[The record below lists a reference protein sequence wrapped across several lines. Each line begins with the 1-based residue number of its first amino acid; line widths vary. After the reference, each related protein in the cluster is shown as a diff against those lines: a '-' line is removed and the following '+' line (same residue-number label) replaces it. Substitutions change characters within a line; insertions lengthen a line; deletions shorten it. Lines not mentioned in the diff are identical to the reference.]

1 MSDPTKTNRVLVVV
15 SNPLGGIRTYL
26 LYNGS
31 LLKESGYTFT
41 FIAPQGQAFESFKQ
55 DVCDWPGIEYVDA
68 PVRNNRCR
76 LRQTV
81 RRHLKKNRL
90 SLIHSQG
97 LRAGTETALA
107 NLGISVPHLMTLHDV
122 IVPQNDIPGRLKWLK
137 KQFIGHA
144 TSRIDTI
151 IPVSRDCATNHLQ
164 HFPRWKRARCSIE
177 MIHNGV
183 DVDRLLAGAA
193 SIDADNSIRKT
204 LNLGDDLVLAG
215 FFGRFMPQKG
225 FQTLLQA
232 LKILAGRG
240 YLNKFRLIA
249 AKDPHGYRGEYIR
262 EVERDDTL
270 SKMVC
275 FVDPVSDISSLL
287 SQMDLLVMPSLWEA
301 CGLLALEAMVLGVPV
316 VGSDAIGLREV
327 LRETPSLTP
336 SAGDPAAL
344 TAAIEQ
350 AIRSPC
356 KQQAELFAPM
366 AQTRFD
372 NRVAAKKLLEL
383 YSSVAR

>member
-31 LLKESGYTFT
+31 LLKKSGYVFT
-41 FIAPQGQAFESFKQ
+41 FLAPQGQAFESFKQ
-55 DVCDWPGIEYVDA
+55 DTCDWPGVEFVDA
-68 PVRNNRCR
+68 PVRNRRSR

-81 RRHLKKNRL
+81 RRYLKGNSL

-122 IVPQNDIPGRLKWLK
+122 IVPQNDIPGRFKWLK
-137 KQFIGHA
+137 KRFIGHA
-144 TSRIDTI
+144 TSRVDMI
-151 IPVSRDCATNHLQ
+151 IPVSQDCATNHLQ
-164 HFPRWKRARCSIE
+164 HFPRWNRAHCSIE
-177 MIHNGV
+177 TIYNGV

-225 FQTLLQA
+225 FQALLEA

-240 YLNKFRLIA
+240 YLDKLRLIA
-249 AKDPHGYRGEYIR
+249 TKDPHGYRGEYIR
-262 EVERDDTL
+262 EVQRDDTL

-275 FVDPVSDISSLL
+275 FVDPVSDISPLL
-287 SQMDLLVMPSLWEA
+287 SQMDLLVIPSLWEA
-301 CGLLALEAMVLGVPV
+301 CPLLPMEAMVLGVPV

-336 SAGDPAAL
+336 PAGDPAAL
-344 TAAIEQ
+344 ALAIEQ
-350 AIRSPC
+350 AIKSPC
-356 KQQAELFAPM
+356 KQQAKSFAPM
-366 AQTRFD
+366 AQARFD
-372 NRVAAKKLLEL
+372 NQIAAKKLLEL
-383 YSSVAR
+383 YSCVAR